1 MSKKMRTIG
10 RSNSVKILDH
20 VISTIDF
27 NTSVRDIRQ
36 GVFHT
41 GVLSRHCG
49 LAATLPKDALRQKP
63 PMVKE
68 PGHLLDR
75 TPEELARMAYSES
88 ILEASIGMAAVNS
101 LLDVDEDS
109 CIELNAADLILEKG
123 EGKRVAIVGHFP
135 FLAKVRKKAKELWVI
150 EKNPREG
157 DFMEADADNLIP
169 QADVVGVTGSAFS
182 NHTIEHLLALC
193 NAGAYVV
200 VLGDTA
206 PLSPVLFD
214 YGVNAVS
221 GTIVVDH
228 TLALRC
234 VSEGANFRQI
244 KGTRR
249 LTMMR

>member
-1 MSKKMRTIG
+1 LR
-10 RSNSVKILDH
+10 ILDH
-20 VISTIDF
+20 VISTLDL
-27 NTSVRDIRQ
+27 NTVTRDIRQ

-68 PGHLLDR
+68 PGYLLDR
-75 TPEELARMAYSES
+75 TPEELVHMAYSKS

-101 LLDVDEDS
+101 LLDIQEDS

-135 FLAKVRKKAKELWVI
+135 FLARLRKRAKELWVI
-150 EKNPREG
+150 ERNPKEG
-157 DFMEADADNLIP
+157 DFQETDADHLIP
-169 QADVVGVTGSAFS
+169 RADVVGLTGSAFT
-182 NHTIEHLLALC
+182 NHTIEHLVQLC
-193 NAGAYVV
+193 SAGAYVV
-200 VLGDTA
+200 VLGDTT
-206 PLSPVLFD
+206 PLSSVLFE

-221 GTIVVDH
+221 GTMVVDPA
-228 TLALRC
+228 LALRC

-244 KGTRR
+244 KGTKR

>member
-1 MSKKMRTIG
+1 L
-10 RSNSVKILDH
+10 KILDH
-20 VISTIDF
+20 VISTLDL

-36 GVFHT
+36 GIFHT

-49 LAATLPKDALRQKP
+49 LAATLPKDALRQEP

-68 PGHLLDR
+68 PGYLLDR
-75 TPEELARMAYSES
+75 TPEELIQMAYSES

-101 LLDVDEDS
+101 LLDVDENS
-109 CIELNAADLILEKG
+109 CVELNAADLIMEKG

-135 FLAKVRKKAKELWVI
+135 FLGKVRKKAKELWVI
-150 EKNPREG
+150 EKNPKEG
-157 DFMEADADNLIP
+157 DFREADADHLIP
-169 QADVVGVTGSAFS
+169 RADVVGVTGSAFT
-182 NHTIEHLLALC
+182 NHTIEHLLDLC
-193 NAGAYVV
+193 SSGAYVV
-200 VLGDTA
+200 VLGDTT
-206 PLSPVLFD
+206 PLSPILFD

-221 GTIVVDH
+221 GTMVVDP

-249 LTMMR
+249 LSMIK